1 MNGKLILSTNFS
13 VVIGFQDDADTNFEN
28 YVTVLGMTSG
38 TVSIKELTIPQLQDL
53 VRQFEQKIQFISASI
68 QQLKSLQAQF
78 VASKSCLG
86 ELITEKQNKDIL
98 VPLTSTLCVP
108 GKLYD
113 PSHVLV
119 DIGTGYYVEM
129 TVPEAESHFSRRV
142 EYINKQIRKILPV
155 LEEKTQAHKSISDVL
170 DAKIQEFIKVRSAAC
185 S

>member
-1 MNGKLILSTNFS
+1 M
-13 VVIGFQDDADTNFEN
+13 DDADTNFEN

-38 TVSIKELTIPQLQDL
+38 TVSINELTIPQLQDL

-86 ELITEKQNKDIL
+86 ELTTEKENKDIL

-108 GKLYD
+108 GKLSD

>member
-1 MNGKLILSTNFS
+1 
-13 VVIGFQDDADTNFEN
+13 
-28 YVTVLGMTSG
+28 MTSG

-53 VRQFEQKIQFISASI
+53 ARQFEQKIQFISASI

-86 ELITEKQNKDIL
+86 ELTPEKENKDIL

-108 GKLYD
+108 GKISD
-113 PSHVLV
+113 ASHVLV
-119 DIGTGYYVEM
+119 DIGTGYY

>member
-1 MNGKLILSTNFS
+1 
-13 VVIGFQDDADTNFEN
+13 
-28 YVTVLGMTSG
+28 MTSG

-86 ELITEKQNKDIL
+86 ELTTEKENKDIL

-108 GKLYD
+108 GKLSD